1 MADQFVGPMTWAVVG
16 LALASVLALLGR
28 RPASDAELLFAVFC
42 GSLAMA
48 MLRPGLGDVPVAVAA
63 LVTVGAAFTCNAYW
77 LVARALFRGDG
88 AVGRVHLGVA
98 AGIAVLVVAYRGV
111 GALGAAPWAEAI
123 GALLTLASST
133 VMVLGF
139 VEALRGF
146 GPSLTVAERRLR
158 LGFMAVCGAGMLVAT
173 VGQALPAA
181 VLDASAKRVMVLLA
195 ASAVVVFTHVALR
208 QRRRVP
214 ISSTV
219 LRGAVEA
226 VAEATEDA
234 PSLAKPAP
242 SDEDRALG
250 AAILHALE
258 TRALYRDPELKV
270 ADLAAAVGSVEHKV
284 SRAITQGLGERN
296 FNQLVNRHRIAHAC
310 RMLAAGEG
318 RSVLEVSLES
328 GFGSLGPFN
337 RAFKAATGQT
347 PTAWRDRQRAPA

>member
-1 MADQFVGPMTWAVVG
+1 MTWAVVG

-28 RPASDAELLFAVFC
+28 RRASDAELLFAVFC
-42 GSLAMA
+42 GSVAMA
-48 MLRPGLGDVPVAVAA
+48 MLRPGLGDVPVAVTL

-98 AGIAVLVVAYRGV
+98 GGIAVLVVAYRGV
-111 GALGAAPWAEAI
+111 DALGAAPWAEAI

-133 VMVLGF
+133 VMVLGL

-146 GPSLTVAERRLR
+146 GPALSVAERRLR

-173 VGQALPAA
+173 VGQSMPAT

-195 ASAVVVFTHVALR
+195 ASAVVVFTHFALR
-208 QRRRVP
+208 QRRQAPMAAVVP
-214 ISSTV
+214 LVAIET
-219 LRGAVEA
+219 AA
-226 VAEATEDA
+226 DDPAEAAAA
-234 PSLAKPAP
+234 PKPAP

-250 AAILHALE
+250 EAILRVLE

-284 SRAITQGLGERN
+284 SRAITQALGERN

-347 PTAWRDRQRAPA
+347 PTEWRDRRRAPA

>member
-1 MADQFVGPMTWAVVG
+1 MAEHLVGPMTWAVVG

-28 RPASDAELLFAVFC
+28 RRASDAELLFAVFC
-42 GSLAMA
+42 GSVAMA
-48 MLRPGLGDVPVAVAA
+48 MLRPGLGDVPVAVTL

-98 AGIAVLVVAYRGV
+98 GGIAVLVVAYRGV
-111 GALGAAPWAEAI
+111 DALGAAPWAEAI

-146 GPSLTVAERRLR
+146 GPALPVAERRLR

-173 VGQALPAA
+173 VGQALPAT

-208 QRRRVP
+208 QRRQAPMAAVVP
-214 ISSTV
+214 
-219 LRGAVEA
+219 L
-226 VAEATEDA
+226 VAIEATAEGTAA
-234 PSLAKPAP
+234 PKPAP

-250 AAILHALE
+250 EAILRVLQ

-284 SRAITQGLGERN
+284 SRAITQALGERN

-347 PTAWRDRQRAPA
+347 PTEWRDRRRAPA

>member
-1 MADQFVGPMTWAVVG
+1 MAEQLVGPMTWGVVG

-28 RPASDAELLFAVFC
+28 RRASDAELLFAVFC
-42 GSLAMA
+42 GSVAMA
-48 MLRPGLGDVPVAVAA
+48 MLRPGLGDVPVAVTVF
-63 LVTVGAAFTCNAYW
+63 VTLGAAFTCNAYW
-77 LVARALFRGDG
+77 LVSRALFRGDG

-98 AGIAVLVVAYRGV
+98 GGIAVLVVAYRGV
-111 GALGAAPWAEAI
+111 DALGAAPWAEAI

-146 GPSLTVAERRLR
+146 GPTLTVAERRLR

-173 VGQALPAA
+173 VGQALPAT
-181 VLDASAKRVMVLLA
+181 VLDASEKRVMVLLA
-195 ASAVVVFTHVALR
+195 ASAVVVFTHFALR
-208 QRRRVP
+208 QRRRAPVP
-214 ISSTV
+214 V
-219 LRGAVEA
+219 A
-226 VAEATEDA
+226 VAPLAASGDAAEAPA
-234 PSLAKPAP
+234 LAKPAP

-250 AAILHALE
+250 EAILRVLE

-284 SRAITQGLGERN
+284 SRAITQALGERN

-337 RAFKAATGQT
+337 RAFKAATGLT
-347 PTAWRDRQRAPA
+347 PTEWRDRQRAPA

>member
-1 MADQFVGPMTWAVVG
+1 MAENIVGPMTWGVVG

-28 RPASDAELLFAVFC
+28 RRSSDAELLFAVFC

-48 MLRPGLGDVPVAVAA
+48 MLRPGLGDVPLAVTV
-63 LVTVGAAFTCNAYW
+63 LVTIGAAFTCNAYW

-88 AVGRVHLGVA
+88 AVGRVQLGVA
-98 AGIAVLVVAYRGV
+98 GGIAVLVVAYRGV
-111 GALGAAPWAEAI
+111 DALGAGPWTEAL

-146 GPSLTVAERRLR
+146 GPALSVAERRLR
-158 LGFMAVCGAGMLVAT
+158 LGFMAMYGAGVGVAT
-173 VGQALPAA
+173 VAQALPEA
-181 VLDASAKRVMVLLA
+181 VLDASAKRLLVLMA
-195 ASAVVVFTHVALR
+195 ASAVLVFTHFALR
-208 QRRRVP
+208 QRRRAPGVTLGRP
-214 ISSTV
+214 
-219 LRGAVEA
+219 
-226 VAEATEDA
+226 ATMEEPKGEA
-234 PSLAKPAP
+234 PSPTKAGPT
-242 SDEDRALG
+242 DEDRALG
-250 AAILHALE
+250 EAILHVLE
-258 TRALYRDPELKV
+258 SRALYRDAELKV

-284 SRAITQGLGERN
+284 SRAITQALGERN

-347 PTAWRDRQRAPA
+347 PTEWRDRRRAPA

>member
-111 GALGAAPWAEAI
+111 DALGAAPWTDAL

-146 GPSLTVAERRLR
+146 GPGLPVAERRLR
-158 LGFMAVCGAGMLVAT
+158 VGFLAMYGVGVAVAT
-173 VGQALPAA
+173 VGQALPAT
-181 VLDASAKRVMVLLA
+181 VLDASAKRLLVLMA
-195 ASAVVVFTHVALR
+195 ASVVVVFTHVALR
-208 QRRRVP
+208 QRRRTPQGAEALSSAP
-214 ISSTV
+214 I
-219 LRGAVEA
+219 AVEA
-226 VAEATEDA
+226 MA
-234 PSLAKPAP
+234 PTPGKAGPT
-242 SDEDRALG
+242 DEDRAL
-250 AAILHALE
+250 AEAILEVLE

-347 PTAWRDRQRAPA
+347 PTAWRDGRRAPA